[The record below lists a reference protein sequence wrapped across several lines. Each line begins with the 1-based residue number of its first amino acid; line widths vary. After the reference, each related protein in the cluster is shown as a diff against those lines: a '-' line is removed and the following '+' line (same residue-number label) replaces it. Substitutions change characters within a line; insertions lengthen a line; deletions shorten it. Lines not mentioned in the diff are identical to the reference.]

1 MKKISLLIVLLV
13 VAVLVL
19 PAFSLYGP
27 NEEFSEFQNRAPQFA
42 WERLMWEPHRN
53 QAGHF
58 SFMKTQTSEP
68 LFLAGS
74 DYRGRD
80 TLARALYG
88 FRLSLILAGLAL
100 GMSLSMGFFIG
111 LVAAYF
117 GGIIDFLLMRISEVV
132 LAIPALYLLMAL
144 RGVLPQNVDPI
155 VEMIMIVV
163 ALGCLGWA
171 VVARTIRAAG
181 KRWVK
186 AEYIQAGRLLGAS
199 HFSLIR
205 QHLIPRT
212 APVLGVFCLLMLP
225 GYLLIETTL
234 SFFGLGIHEPHV
246 SLGSSLIQSLTIPA
260 ATLTPWGI
268 LPVVILFMFM
278 LLMNSL
284 AESFSRRIELQL

>member
-1 MKKISLLIVLLV
+1 MKKVSLFIALLVIAVLL
-13 VAVLVL
+13 L

-27 NEEFSEFQNRAPQFA
+27 NEEFSEFQNHPPQFSL
-42 WERLMWEPHRN
+42 ERLTWGPHRN
-53 QAGHF
+53 QAEHF
-58 SFMKTQTSEP
+58 SFLKTQTSQP
-68 LFLAGS
+68 LFIAGS

-88 FRLSLILAGLAL
+88 FRLSLILATIAL
-100 GMSLSMGFFIG
+100 GISLSMGFFCG

-117 GGIIDFLLMRISEVV
+117 GGMIDFLLMRISEVV

-144 RGVLPQNVDPI
+144 RGVLPQNVNPL
-155 VEMIMIVV
+155 VEMILIVV

-181 KRWVK
+181 KRWVR
-186 AEYIQAGRLLGAS
+186 AEYIQAGKLLGAS

-260 ATLTPWGI
+260 ATLTPWGV
-268 LPVVILFMFM
+268 LPVIILFIFM

-284 AESFSRRIELQL
+284 AESFSKRVELQL